1 MRPSRSGQKSQKP
14 NILTERQKMTE
25 NKLKLDEF
33 RQEVSAW
40 LEGNFPKSLNGKASE
55 IGLGKN
61 VSGRLAEDSDTWRK
75 NLAAQG
81 WGIATWPT
89 EYGGAGLS
97 QKHVQIINEEME
109 EIGAFNPIPML
120 AGMGVTMVGPT
131 ILEYGT
137 DAQKLRHLPKMA
149 SGEIF
154 WCLGYSEPGAGSDL
168 ASLTT
173 KAEDKGDHWLIN
185 GQKVWTS
192 GADIAQWCGAL
203 VRTDPKAKKR
213 SGISFIMF
221 PMDQAGVKTRPVKL
235 ISGDSPFCEMFF
247 DGAKAEKNELLGDL
261 NDGWS
266 LGKRLLQHE
275 RQSQTGEGGPATGGE
290 CLGEIAKRY
299 VGTDE
304 HGTLEDTDLRL
315 RLANHLMDEQ
325 AHKLT
330 IRRIMAEAKGN
341 VEVTAVASILKNSAT
356 DVAQTRTELLME
368 LMGTQGLGWEG
379 DEYSQDELSNV
390 RMWLGVKAMSIYGGS
405 YEVQKNIISKNILG
419 LPETTQKG

>member
-1 MRPSRSGQKSQKP
+1 MTDSKP
-14 NILTERQKMTE
+14 KI
-25 NKLKLDEF
+25 DDF
-33 RQEVSAW
+33 RLEVSTW
-40 LEGNFPKSLNGKASE
+40 LEENFPKSLNGKASE
-55 IGLGKN
+55 LSLGKN
-61 VSGRLAEDSDTWRK
+61 VSGKLVADSDTWRK

-81 WGIATWPT
+81 WGTPTWPL

-97 QKHVQIINEEME
+97 QKHAQIINEEMDKR
-109 EIGAFNPIPML
+109 GAFNPIPML

-137 DAQKLRHLPKMA
+137 EAQKRRHLPRMA

-168 ASLTT
+168 ASLAT

-213 SGISFIMF
+213 SGISFVMF
-221 PMDQAGVKTRPVKL
+221 PMDQPGVRTRPVKL

-247 DGAKAEKNELLGDL
+247 DDAKAEKDELLGDL

-290 CLGEIAKRY
+290 FLGDIAKRY
-299 VGTDE
+299 VGTNE
-304 HGTLEDTDLRL
+304 NGTLEDTDLRL
-315 RLANHLMDEQ
+315 RLANHLMDEK

-356 DVAQTRTELLME
+356 DVAQSRTELLME
-368 LMGTQGLGWEG
+368 LMGSQGLGWEG
-379 DEYSQDELSNV
+379 DEYNQDELASV

>member
-1 MRPSRSGQKSQKP
+1 MTDSKP
-14 NILTERQKMTE
+14 KI
-25 NKLKLDEF
+25 DDF
-33 RQEVSAW
+33 RLEVSTW
-40 LEGNFPKSLNGKASE
+40 LEENFPKSLNGKASE
-55 IGLGKN
+55 LSLGKN
-61 VSGRLAEDSDTWRK
+61 VSGKLVADSDTWRK

-81 WGIATWPT
+81 WGTPTWPL

-97 QKHVQIINEEME
+97 QKHAQIINEEMDKR
-109 EIGAFNPIPML
+109 GAFNPIPML

-137 DAQKLRHLPKMA
+137 EAQKRRHLPRMA

-168 ASLTT
+168 ASLAT

-213 SGISFIMF
+213 SGISFVMF
-221 PMDQAGVKTRPVKL
+221 PMDQPGVRTRPVKL

-247 DGAKAEKNELLGDL
+247 DDAKAEKDELLGDL

-290 CLGEIAKRY
+290 FLGDIAKRY
-299 VGTDE
+299 VGTNE
-304 HGTLEDTDLRL
+304 NGTLEDTDLRL
-315 RLANHLMDEQ
+315 RLANHLMDEK

-356 DVAQTRTELLME
+356 DVAQSRTELLME
-368 LMGTQGLGWEG
+368 VMGSQGLGWEG
-379 DEYSQDELSNV
+379 NEYSQDELASV

>member
-1 MRPSRSGQKSQKP
+1 MTDRKP
-14 NILTERQKMTE
+14 KI
-25 NKLKLDEF
+25 DDF
-33 RQEVSAW
+33 RLEVSAW
-40 LEGNFPKSLNGKASE
+40 LEENFPKSLNGKASE
-55 IGLGKN
+55 LSLGKN
-61 VSGRLAEDSDTWRK
+61 VSGKLVEDSDTWRK

-81 WGIATWPT
+81 WGTPTWPL

-97 QKHVQIINEEME
+97 QKHARVINEEME
-109 EIGAFNPIPML
+109 KRGAFNPIPML

-137 DAQKLRHLPKMA
+137 EAQKRRHLPKMA

-168 ASLTT
+168 ASLAT

-213 SGISFIMF
+213 SGISFVMF
-221 PMDQAGVKTRPVKL
+221 PMDQPGVRTRPVKL

-247 DGAKAEKNELLGDL
+247 DDAKAEKDELLGDL

-275 RQSQTGEGGPATGGE
+275 RQSQTGEGGPASGGE
-290 CLGEIAKRY
+290 FLGDIAKRY
-299 VGTDE
+299 VGTNE
-304 HGTLEDTDLRL
+304 NGTLEDTDLRL

-356 DVAQTRTELLME
+356 DVAQSRTELLME
-368 LMGTQGLGWEG
+368 LMGSQGLGWEG
-379 DEYSQDELSNV
+379 DEYSQDELASV

>member
-1 MRPSRSGQKSQKP
+1 
-14 NILTERQKMTE
+14 MTDS
-25 NKLKLDEF
+25 NPKLDKF
-33 RQEVSAW
+33 RAETKAW
-40 LEGNFPKSLNGKASE
+40 LDENFPKSLNGKASE
-55 IGLGKN
+55 ISHGKN
-61 VSGRLAEDSDTWRK
+61 NSGKLNKDNESWRK
-75 NLAAQG
+75 NLATQG
-81 WGIATWPT
+81 WGAPTWPVA
-89 EYGGAGLS
+89 YGGAGLS
-97 QKHVQIINEEME
+97 QKQAQIINEEMAQ
-109 EIGAFNPIPML
+109 IGAFNPIPTL

-137 DAQKLRHLPKMA
+137 ESQKRRHLPMMA
-149 SGEIF
+149 SGENF

-168 ASLTT
+168 ASLST

-203 VRTDPKAKKR
+203 VRTDPSAKKR
-213 SGISFIMF
+213 NGISFVMF
-221 PMDQAGVKTRPVKL
+221 PMDQPGIRTRPLKL
-235 ISGDSPFCEMFF
+235 ITGDSPFCEMFF
-247 DGAKAEKNELLGDL
+247 DDAKADKDELLGDL

-275 RQSQTGEGGPATGGE
+275 RQSQTGEGGPASGGE
-290 CLGEIAKRY
+290 FLGDIAKRY
-299 VGTDE
+299 VGTTED
-304 HGTLEDTDLRL
+304 GILEDADLRM
-315 RLANHLMDEQ
+315 RLVNHLMDEQ

-330 IRRIMAEAKGN
+330 ISRIMAEAKGN

-356 DVAQTRTELLME
+356 DVAQSRTELLVE
-368 LMGTQGLGWEG
+368 LMGSQGLGWEG
-379 DEYSQDELSNV
+379 NEYSQDELTSV

>member
-1 MRPSRSGQKSQKP
+1 MTDRKP
-14 NILTERQKMTE
+14 KI
-25 NKLKLDEF
+25 DDF
-33 RQEVSAW
+33 RLEVSAW
-40 LEGNFPKSLNGKASE
+40 LEENFPKSLNGKASE
-55 IGLGKN
+55 LSLGKN
-61 VSGRLAEDSDTWRK
+61 VSGKLVEDSDTWRK

-81 WGIATWPT
+81 WGTPTWPL

-97 QKHVQIINEEME
+97 QKHARVINEEME
-109 EIGAFNPIPML
+109 KRGAFNPIPML

-137 DAQKLRHLPKMA
+137 EAQKRRHLPKMA

-168 ASLTT
+168 ASLAT

-213 SGISFIMF
+213 SGISFVMF
-221 PMDQAGVKTRPVKL
+221 PMDQPGVRTRPVKL

-247 DGAKAEKNELLGDL
+247 DDAKAEKDELLGDL

-275 RQSQTGEGGPATGGE
+275 RQSQTGEGGPASGGE
-290 CLGEIAKRY
+290 FLGDIAKRY
-299 VGTDE
+299 VGTNE
-304 HGTLEDTDLRL
+304 NGTLEDTDLRL

-330 IRRIMAEAKGN
+330 ILRIMAEAKGN
-341 VEVTAVASILKNSAT
+341 VEVTSVASILKNSAT
-356 DVAQTRTELLME
+356 DVAQSRTELLME
-368 LMGTQGLGWEG
+368 LMGSQGLGWEG
-379 DEYSQDELSNV
+379 DEYSQDELASV

>member
-1 MRPSRSGQKSQKP
+1 MNQSKTPIDDFR
-14 NILTERQKMTE
+14 
-25 NKLKLDEF
+25 LD
-33 RQEVSAW
+33 VSAW
-40 LEGNFPKSLNGKASE
+40 LDDHFPASLAGKAAE
-55 IGLGKN
+55 IGLGRN
-61 VSGRLAEDSDTWRK
+61 LSGGLAADSDKWRQQ
-75 NLAAQG
+75 LAAKG
-81 WGIATWPT
+81 WGIPTWPS

-97 QKHVQIINEEME
+97 QKHAQVITEEMTKK
-109 EIGAFNPIPML
+109 GAFNPIPML

-137 DAQKLRHLPKMA
+137 EAQKLRHLPKMA

-203 VRTDPKAKKR
+203 VRTDPKVKKR

-221 PMDQAGVKTRPVKL
+221 PMDQPGVRTRPVKL

-247 DGAKAEKNELLGDL
+247 DNAKAEKAELLGDL

-275 RQSQTGEGGPATGGE
+275 RQSQTGEGGPVTGGE
-290 CLGEIAKRY
+290 FLGDIAKRY
-299 VGTDE
+299 VDTDE
-304 HGTLEDTDLRL
+304 DGTLEDTDLRL
-315 RLANHLMDEQ
+315 RLATHLMDEA

-330 IRRIMAEAKGN
+330 IRRIMSEAKGN

-356 DVAQTRTELLME
+356 DVAQSRTELLME

-379 DEYSQDELSNV
+379 EEYSSDELDSV
-390 RMWLGVKAMSIYGGS
+390 RIWLGVKAMSIYGGS

>member
-1 MRPSRSGQKSQKP
+1 
-14 NILTERQKMTE
+14 MTE

-75 NLAAQG
+75 PLAAQG
-81 WGIATWPT
+81 WGIATWPA

-97 QKHVQIINEEME
+97 QKHVQIINEEMD

-137 DAQKLRHLPKMA
+137 EAQKLRHLPKMA

-247 DGAKAEKNELLGDL
+247 DNAKAEKNELLGDL

-290 CLGEIAKRY
+290 CLGDIAKRY

-379 DEYSQDELSNV
+379 DEYSQDELGNV

>member
-1 MRPSRSGQKSQKP
+1 MTDSKT
-14 NILTERQKMTE
+14 NI
-25 NKLKLDEF
+25 DEF
-33 RQEVSAW
+33 RLEVSTW
-40 LEGNFPKSLNGKASE
+40 LDDTFPSSLAGKGSE
-55 IGLGKN
+55 IGLGRN
-61 VSGRLAEDSDTWRK
+61 VSGRLADDSNKWREQ
-75 NLAAQG
+75 LASKG
-81 WGIATWPT
+81 WGAPTWPV

-97 QKHVQIINEEME
+97 QKHAQVISDEMVKKQ
-109 EIGAFNPIPML
+109 AFNPIPML

-137 DAQKLRHLPKMA
+137 EAQKLRHLPKMA
-149 SGEIF
+149 GGEVF

-168 ASLTT
+168 ASLAT

-221 PMDQAGVKTRPVKL
+221 PMDQPGVRTRPVKL

-247 DGAKAEKNELLGDL
+247 DDAKAEKTELLGDL

-275 RQSQTGEGGPATGGE
+275 RQSQTGEGGPVTGGE
-290 CLGEIAKRY
+290 FLGDIAKRY
-299 VGTDE
+299 VDTNED
-304 HGTLEDTDLRL
+304 GTLEDTDLRL
-315 RLANHLMDEQ
+315 RLAAHLMDEA

-330 IRRIMAEAKGN
+330 IGRIMAEAKGN

-356 DVAQTRTELLME
+356 DVAQSRTELLME
-368 LMGTQGLGWEG
+368 LMGTQGLGWAG
-379 DEYSQDELSNV
+379 DQYSSDELDSV
-390 RMWLGVKAMSIYGGS
+390 RIWLGVKAMSIYGGS

>member
-1 MRPSRSGQKSQKP
+1 MTDSKP
-14 NILTERQKMTE
+14 KI
-25 NKLKLDEF
+25 DDF
-33 RQEVSAW
+33 RLEVSTW
-40 LEGNFPKSLNGKASE
+40 LEENFPKSLNGKASE
-55 IGLGKN
+55 LSLGKN
-61 VSGRLAEDSDTWRK
+61 VSGKLVADSDTWRK

-81 WGIATWPT
+81 WGTPTWPL

-97 QKHVQIINEEME
+97 QKHAQIINEEMDKR
-109 EIGAFNPIPML
+109 GAFNPIPML

-137 DAQKLRHLPKMA
+137 EAQKRRHLPRMA

-168 ASLTT
+168 ASLAT

-213 SGISFIMF
+213 SGISFVMF
-221 PMDQAGVKTRPVKL
+221 PMDQPGVRTRPVKL

-247 DGAKAEKNELLGDL
+247 DDAKAEKDELLGDL

-290 CLGEIAKRY
+290 FLGDIAKRY
-299 VGTDE
+299 VGTNE
-304 HGTLEDTDLRL
+304 NGTLEDTDLRL
-315 RLANHLMDEQ
+315 RLANHLMDEK

-356 DVAQTRTELLME
+356 DVAQSRTELLME
-368 LMGTQGLGWEG
+368 LMGSQGLGWEG
-379 DEYSQDELSNV
+379 NEYSQDELASV

>member
-1 MRPSRSGQKSQKP
+1 LSG
-14 NILTERQKMTE
+14 
-25 NKLKLDEF
+25 
-33 RQEVSAW
+33 
-40 LEGNFPKSLNGKASE
+40 
-55 IGLGKN
+55 GL
-61 VSGRLAEDSDTWRK
+61 AADSDKWRQQ
-75 NLAAQG
+75 LAAKG
-81 WGIATWPT
+81 WGIPTWPS

-97 QKHVQIINEEME
+97 QKHAQVITEEMTKK
-109 EIGAFNPIPML
+109 GAFNPIPML

-137 DAQKLRHLPKMA
+137 EAQKLRHLPKMA

-203 VRTDPKAKKR
+203 VRTDPKVKKR

-221 PMDQAGVKTRPVKL
+221 PMDQPGVRTRPVKL

-247 DGAKAEKNELLGDL
+247 DNAKAEKAELLGDL

-275 RQSQTGEGGPATGGE
+275 RQSQTGEGGPVTGGE
-290 CLGEIAKRY
+290 FLGDIAKRY
-299 VGTDE
+299 VDTDE
-304 HGTLEDTDLRL
+304 DGTLEDTDLRL
-315 RLANHLMDEQ
+315 RLATHLMDEA

-330 IRRIMAEAKGN
+330 IRRIMSEAKGN

-356 DVAQTRTELLME
+356 DVAQSRTELLME

-379 DEYSQDELSNV
+379 EEYSSDELDSV
-390 RMWLGVKAMSIYGGS
+390 RIWLGVKAMSIYGGS

>member
-1 MRPSRSGQKSQKP
+1 
-14 NILTERQKMTE
+14 MTDS
-25 NKLKLDEF
+25 NPKIDDF
-33 RQEVSAW
+33 RLEVSAW
-40 LEGNFPKSLNGKASE
+40 LEENFPKSLNGKASE
-55 IGLGKN
+55 LSLGKN
-61 VSGRLAEDSDTWRK
+61 VSGKLVEDSDTWRK

-81 WGIATWPT
+81 WGTPTWPL

-97 QKHVQIINEEME
+97 QKHARVINEEME
-109 EIGAFNPIPML
+109 KRGAFNPIPML

-137 DAQKLRHLPKMA
+137 EAQKRRHLPKMA

-168 ASLTT
+168 ASLAT

-213 SGISFIMF
+213 SGISFVMF
-221 PMDQAGVKTRPVKL
+221 PMDQPGVRTRPVKL

-247 DGAKAEKNELLGDL
+247 DDAKAEKDELLGDL

-275 RQSQTGEGGPATGGE
+275 RQSQTGEGGPASGGE
-290 CLGEIAKRY
+290 FLGDIAKRY

-304 HGTLEDTDLRL
+304 NGTLEDTDLRL

-356 DVAQTRTELLME
+356 DVAQSRTELLME
-368 LMGTQGLGWEG
+368 LMGSQGLGWEG
-379 DEYSQDELSNV
+379 DEYSQDELASV

>member
-1 MRPSRSGQKSQKP
+1 MTDSKT
-14 NILTERQKMTE
+14 NI
-25 NKLKLDEF
+25 DEF
-33 RQEVSAW
+33 RLEVSTW
-40 LEGNFPKSLNGKASE
+40 LDDTFPSSLAGKGSE
-55 IGLGKN
+55 IGLGRN
-61 VSGRLAEDSDTWRK
+61 VSGRLADDSNKWREQ
-75 NLAAQG
+75 LASKG
-81 WGIATWPT
+81 WGAPTWPV

-97 QKHVQIINEEME
+97 QKHAQVISDEMAKKH
-109 EIGAFNPIPML
+109 AFNPIPML

-137 DAQKLRHLPKMA
+137 EAQKLRHLPKMA
-149 SGEIF
+149 GGEVF

-168 ASLTT
+168 ASLAT
-173 KAEDKGDHWLIN
+173 KAEDKDDHWLIN

-221 PMDQAGVKTRPVKL
+221 PMDQPGVRTRPVKL

-247 DGAKAEKNELLGDL
+247 DDAKAEKTELLGDL

-275 RQSQTGEGGPATGGE
+275 RQSQTGEGGPVTGGE
-290 CLGEIAKRY
+290 FLGDIAKRY
-299 VGTDE
+299 VDTNED
-304 HGTLEDTDLRL
+304 GTLEDTDLRL
-315 RLANHLMDEQ
+315 RLAAHLMDEA

-330 IRRIMAEAKGN
+330 IGRIMAEAKGN

-356 DVAQTRTELLME
+356 DVAQSRTELLME
-368 LMGTQGLGWEG
+368 LMGTQGLGWAG
-379 DEYSQDELSNV
+379 DQYSSDELDSV
-390 RMWLGVKAMSIYGGS
+390 RIWLGVKAMSIYGGS

>member
-1 MRPSRSGQKSQKP
+1 MTDSKP
-14 NILTERQKMTE
+14 KI
-25 NKLKLDEF
+25 DDF
-33 RQEVSAW
+33 RLEVSTW
-40 LEGNFPKSLNGKASE
+40 LEENFPKSLNGKASE
-55 IGLGKN
+55 LSLGKN
-61 VSGRLAEDSDTWRK
+61 VSGKLVADSDTWRK

-81 WGIATWPT
+81 WGTPTWPL

-97 QKHVQIINEEME
+97 QKHAQIINEEMDKR
-109 EIGAFNPIPML
+109 GAFNPIPML

-137 DAQKLRHLPKMA
+137 EAQKRRHLPRMA
-149 SGEIF
+149 SGEIC

-168 ASLTT
+168 ASLAT

-213 SGISFIMF
+213 SGISFVMF
-221 PMDQAGVKTRPVKL
+221 PMDQPGVRTRPVKL

-247 DGAKAEKNELLGDL
+247 DDAKAEKDELLGDL

-290 CLGEIAKRY
+290 FLGDIAKRY
-299 VGTDE
+299 VGTNE
-304 HGTLEDTDLRL
+304 NGTLEDTDLRL
-315 RLANHLMDEQ
+315 RLANHLMDEK

-341 VEVTAVASILKNSAT
+341 MEVTAVASILKNSAT
-356 DVAQTRTELLME
+356 DVAQSRTELLME
-368 LMGTQGLGWEG
+368 LMGSQGLGWEG
-379 DEYSQDELSNV
+379 NEFSQDELASV